1 MLLMPVFCIFLLD
14 NFSMY
19 GEFLIYLV
27 LYLFLHDL
35 IFVLVINLVIF
46 FSLALISH
54 NSKYV
59 LIPPA
64 TKCSKLTIETLE
76 QGVKYIQSKQ

>member
-14 NFSMY
+14 NLCMY

-35 IFVLVINLVIF
+35 IFVLVINLVSYF
-46 FSLALISH
+46 FQFGF
-54 NSKYV
+54 N
-59 LIPPA
+59 
-64 TKCSKLTIETLE
+64 
-76 QGVKYIQSKQ
+76 